1 MGYDKKIDE
10 MIEIDEATKK
20 PLALLA
26 ELKELEE
33 KKSATSKDISR
44 VEKLMQQRV
53 DICIEE
59 GIDWDE
65 DEEYSQLRDELSL
78 AEANLEYLYD
88 LISAKEEEYRQS
100 EAEFQEF
107 AGTKGYDLWNSTSFE
122 YDKSDFLDELFAS
135 RIVDETEDTRVFF
148 EKMIKLYGEDYLLS
162 HRLSI
167 HEQDVVHDELEIYE
181 AYSFGIEDFIRGE
194 EDNLI
199 GLVTNDTLRKKMLAN
214 RLIDIYHNNDR
225 ADIKKYIQEYVEQAS
240 SNGVENTGL
249 EDEYGLVN
257 INETLDNFSILPMST
272 DRNFYLFLAKHL
284 AEMNIPFEKYVDYI
298 PQEFMDDKFGPE
310 LAKVINTG
318 EYTYQTELT
327 EMSEKPVKPEL
338 LDWLEG
344 KEDELS
350 AEEKTKKTIDE
361 IKTLLDKQAE
371 KRGEQK

>member
-1 MGYDKKIDE
+1 MKYDKKIDE
-10 MIEIDEATKK
+10 MLEIDEATKK
-20 PLALLA
+20 PQALAS
-26 ELKELEE
+26 ELKELKE
-33 KKSATSKDISR
+33 KKSTTLKDISR
-44 VEKLMQQRV
+44 LEKLMRQRV
-53 DICIEE
+53 DICIED
-59 GIDWDE
+59 GINWDD
-65 DEEYSQLRDELSL
+65 DEEYSQLGYELSSVE
-78 AEANLEYLYD
+78 AELEYLYD
-88 LISAKEEEYRQS
+88 LIFAKEEAIRQS
-100 EAEFQEF
+100 EAKFQEF
-107 AGTKGYDLWNSTSFE
+107 AKTKGYDVWNSTFFE
-122 YDKSDFLDELFAS
+122 SDKSAFWDELFAS
-135 RIVDETEDTRVFF
+135 EIVYETEDTRAFF

-167 HEQDVVHDELEIYE
+167 YEQDVVDDELEIYE

-214 RLIDIYHNNDR
+214 RLIDIYYNNDR
-225 ADIKKYIQEYVEQAS
+225 ADIEKYIQEYVEQAS
-240 SNGVENTGL
+240 SNGIENTGL

-257 INETLDNFSILPMST
+257 INKTLLPMST

-338 LDWLEG
+338 LAWLEE
-344 KEDELS
+344 KEKKLS

-361 IKTLLDKQAE
+361 AKALLAKQVKKT
-371 KRGEQK
+371 GEQK

>member
-10 MIEIDEATKK
+10 MLEIDEATKK
-20 PLALLA
+20 PLALA
-26 ELKELEE
+26 SELKELKE
-33 KKSATSKDISR
+33 KKSATLKDISR
-44 VEKLMQQRV
+44 LEKLMQQRV

-59 GIDWDE
+59 GIDWDD

-88 LISAKEEEYRQS
+88 LISAKEEAIRQS

-107 AGTKGYDLWNSTSFE
+107 AETKGYDIWNSSFFE
-122 YDKSDFLDELFAS
+122 SDKSYFLDELFAS
-135 RIVDETEDTRVFF
+135 KIVYETEDTRAFF

-167 HEQDVVHDELEIYE
+167 YEQDVVHDELEIYE

-225 ADIKKYIQEYVEQAS
+225 GDIKKYIQEYVEQAS
-240 SNGVENTGL
+240 LNGVENTGL

-338 LDWLEG
+338 LVWLEG
-344 KEDELS
+344 KKEKLS

-371 KRGEQK
+371 KTGEQK